1 MRKERVLAIAATD
14 GQPAKT
20 APQSNCLLVRG
31 CGDFQLMFITY
42 KSTTEMSKIFQDCRE
57 FVTQVNSY
65 SFACENSRRRGE
77 PLGMSLRTTVEVL

>member
-31 CGDFQLMFITY
+31 CGDFQLMSTTY

-65 SFACENSRRRGE
+65 SNTCENSRRRSE

>member
-20 APQSNCLLVRG
+20 ASQSNCLLVCGR
-31 CGDFQLMFITY
+31 GDFQLMFTTY
-42 KSTTEMSKIFQDCRE
+42 KSTTEMSKIFQACQE

-65 SFACENSRRRGE
+65 SNGCENSRRRGE
-77 PLGMSLRTTVEVL
+77 PLGMSLRKAVEVM

>member
-31 CGDFQLMFITY
+31 CGDFQLMFTTY
-42 KSTTEMSKIFQDCRE
+42 KSTTEMSKIFQDRGE
-57 FVTQVNSY
+57 FVTQVNY
-65 SFACENSRRRGE
+65 ACENSRRRGE

>member
-31 CGDFQLMFITY
+31 CGDFQLMFTTY
-42 KSTTEMSKIFQDCRE
+42 KPTTEMSKIFQDRGE

-65 SFACENSRRRGE
+65 SNTCENSRRRGE